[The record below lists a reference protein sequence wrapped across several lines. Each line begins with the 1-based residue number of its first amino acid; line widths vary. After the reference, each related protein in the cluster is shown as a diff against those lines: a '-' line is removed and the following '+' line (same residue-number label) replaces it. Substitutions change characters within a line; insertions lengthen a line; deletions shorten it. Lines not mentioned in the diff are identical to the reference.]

1 MTERSKSV
9 LKWGPTN
16 ALPPTPQ
23 AALEELTKLAVR
35 SGRRK
40 ARERAAAKKK

>member
-9 LKWGPTN
+9 LEWGPTSP
-16 ALPPTPQ
+16 LPPTPQ
-23 AALEELTKLAVR
+23 TTLENLTKLAVR

>member
-9 LKWGPTN
+9 LEWGPTN
-16 ALPPTPQ
+16 PLPPTPQ

-35 SGRRK
+35 AGRRK
-40 ARERAAAKKK
+40 ARARAGAKKK